1 MIIAAAMDSLIQKI
15 LIQVVVDVLVPE
27 ASRGPARTR
36 IAPVV
41 VVVGDVQVAGIDVAE
56 GVAVSYQRA
65 LPVVVEVVPRYCDP
79 V

>member
-1 MIIAAAMDSLIQKI
+1 MDSLVQKI
-15 LIQVVVDVLVPE
+15 LVQIVVDVLVPE
-27 ASRGPARTR
+27 APRGPARAR

-41 VVVGDVQVAGIDVAE
+41 VVVSNVQMAGVDVTQ

-65 LPVVVEVVPRYCDP
+65 LPVVVEVVPGYGDP

>member
-1 MIIAAAMDSLIQKI
+1 MNSLVQKI
-15 LIQVVVDVLVPE
+15 LVQVVVDVLVPE
-27 ASRGPARTR
+27 APRGPARTR
-36 IAPVV
+36 VTPVV
-41 VVVGDVQVAGIDVAE
+41 VVVGDVQVAGVNVTE